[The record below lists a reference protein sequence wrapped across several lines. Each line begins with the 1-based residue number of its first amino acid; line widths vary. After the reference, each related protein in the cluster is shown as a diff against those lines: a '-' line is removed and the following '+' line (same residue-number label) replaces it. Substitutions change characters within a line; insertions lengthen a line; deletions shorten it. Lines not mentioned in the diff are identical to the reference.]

1 MFVITLCHKHATQ
14 LGLFS
19 LFGIIYLPERDRVLT
34 CWLSVTT
41 DEIENIRTCLF
52 GGLYEF

>member
-41 DEIENIRTCLF
+41 DVIENIRTCLF